1 MKEGYYYAIMDGEEK
16 IVEKRKGLKY
26 PYLSGFCCEREY
38 ILLGRVPNFA
48 QGNILNKLKIRRCCA
63 NCANFVKYSNIF
75 DEEIEYWCDL
85 PWDELKDTDR
95 SELDCGLDENKCKYF
110 EINAEKL
117 KDAFECDE
125 VEAKD
130 E

>member
-1 MKEGYYYAIMDGEEK
+1 MMKEGYYYAIVDGKEK
-16 IVEKRKGLKY
+16 IIEKPNGK
-26 PYLSGFCCEREY
+26 FNFEREY
-38 ILLGRVPNFA
+38 ILLGRVPNFTES
-48 QGNILNKLKIRRCCA
+48 QLVNSKFKIRRCCA
-63 NCANFVKYSNIF
+63 NCANFVKYSDVF

-117 KDAFECDE
+117 KDAFEYDE